1 MEGLTRSIGIS
12 TSVDAELWTF
22 RDGLMLYINLNLMA
36 VEIEIDAKVILDQNM
51 AESFRFNFAA
61 KVLVKIS
68 SPIFQEVV
76 LIWGVEGDLEKL
88 EDTLSTDKAVLLDAE
103 EQQGHNQE
111 QTVWLGKL

>member
-1 MEGLTRSIGIS
+1 MFVLQ
-12 TSVDAELWTF
+12 
-22 RDGLMLYINLNLMA
+22 
-36 VEIEIDAKVILDQNM
+36 KNM

-88 EDTLSTDKAVLLDAE
+88 EDTLSTDKAVLLVAE